1 MIAVPWKWLQ
11 GPILLGGSR
20 LPLTSK
26 ICISLLWVPSSHFLV
41 LYSLIFSFHLLVT
54 GACFN
59 FSQNCFMNNFRVI
72 DNLPVATKFVLETG
86 QVRTMIAKNFNV
98 IPFYPN
104 NTLFRTIL
112 KCLFFH
118 LNIMYEKL
126 LNLIIQYAW
135 QLSDT
140 IRIYIVP
147 ACLGLFMILYLFP

>member
-1 MIAVPWKWLQ
+1 M
-11 GPILLGGSR
+11 
-20 LPLTSK
+20 
-26 ICISLLWVPSSHFLV
+26 

-98 IPFYPN
+98 ILFYPN

-126 LNLIIQYAW
+126 LNLIIQYPW

>member
-1 MIAVPWKWLQ
+1 
-11 GPILLGGSR
+11 
-20 LPLTSK
+20 
-26 ICISLLWVPSSHFLV
+26 
-41 LYSLIFSFHLLVT
+41 
-54 GACFN
+54 
-59 FSQNCFMNNFRVI
+59 MNNFRVI

-98 IPFYPN
+98 ILFYPN

-135 QLSDT
+135 QLSDSMFGFVHDFVSFSL
-140 IRIYIVP
+140 IR
-147 ACLGLFMILYLFP
+147 CSMIMDLNLDLPERRLVTGK

>member
-1 MIAVPWKWLQ
+1 M
-11 GPILLGGSR
+11 
-20 LPLTSK
+20 
-26 ICISLLWVPSSHFLV
+26 

-98 IPFYPN
+98 ILFYPN

-118 LNIMYEKL
+118 LNNYSVCVAVIEHNQNLHCTSMFGFVHDFVSFSLIRCSMIMD
-126 LNLIIQYAW
+126 LNLD
-135 QLSDT
+135 LPERRLVT
-140 IRIYIVP
+140 
-147 ACLGLFMILYLFP
+147 GK